1 MLRTRIAC
9 AALTTAIV
17 GHGVPA
23 AALDTSR
30 DVNQYGHS
38 KWTLR
43 DGGLPGYPRSIAQ
56 TRDGFLWLATDFGLQ
71 RFDGIRFT
79 SWEPP
84 AGSSLPG
91 VVLRL
96 LATRDGSLWIGM
108 DQGLARWNHGVL
120 STYRELDG
128 EYVYALA
135 EDRDG
140 AVWAGTNGLG
150 GNARLCSVRGETVE
164 CAGDDGTLGRFVL
177 SLHEDEAGDLWV
189 GAATGVWRWGA
200 AVPTRY
206 PVADSLSDVNALI
219 DDGRGAIVVAMARQ
233 LARLVDGTLEPYRVD
248 SGLQDVKP
256 TSLLR
261 DRHGG
266 LWIGTQDNGLLH
278 VHEGRTDRF
287 RRDDGLS
294 GDFVVDI
301 FEDSEGNVWV
311 ATLGGLDRFRDIA
324 VGRLS
329 TRQGLSSD
337 TVLSVLATTD
347 GDVWIGTVSGLDRW
361 SDGVVQRYAIPGVG
375 ANEGVGSLFEDSRGR
390 MWMSSLQGLFSVEP
404 GATRPVRAGVP
415 TRYVHAFAEDAGGTL
430 WISDSTSGLFGL
442 RGDDNV
448 EVVPWSTFGGENA
461 RALFAD
467 PSGGLWLGF
476 VGGRVSRLE
485 NGRVRQTYTSADGLG
500 AGEVTSIHDDR
511 EGALWVA
518 TEGGLSRIA
527 GGRVDTLDVSNG
539 LPCAAVEWSV
549 EDHTRALWLQTDCA
563 LVRVERDELDQ
574 WISDPASSVDLIVYD
589 ASDGAVSY
597 ADRGAYGP
605 KVSRAADGRLWFA
618 SYDGVGSVDPRA
630 LPSNPV
636 PPPVHIEQA
645 VGDGVSYTPSS
656 VARLPARVRD
666 VRIEYT
672 ALSLGAPEKV
682 AFRYRLGGRD
692 EDWVEAGNR
701 RQAFYTDLP
710 PGSYRFQVI
719 AANDRGLWNEEGAAW
734 EFSIAPAYHQTGVFR
749 LTVVTS
755 VLLSLTLLYRLRLR
769 RVAAH
774 LHARLDERLHER
786 ARVAQALHD
795 TLLQGF
801 VSSSMQLHA
810 VADEIADQG
819 ARSKLTLVLQR
830 MNQVIEEARETVSGL
845 RVPVDDDLE
854 SALVHDAEYFKG
866 ERQIDF
872 RLAVKGRPRPL
883 DPLARDALYQI
894 SREALANTFR
904 HARARCVEVDIEYSR
919 DEFTVRVRDDG
930 CGIAPHIVEDGR
942 SGHFGLSGMRERA
955 ERSGALLRLWSRVGV
970 GTEVEIHMP
979 AKTAFPNVSPD
990 GGARWWRRTREP
1002 RDS

>member
-1 MLRTRIAC
+1 M
-9 AALTTAIV
+9 
-17 GHGVPA
+17 
-23 AALDTSR
+23 S
-30 DVNQYGHS
+30 QYGHS
-38 KWTLR
+38 RWTLR
-43 DGGLPGYPRSIAQ
+43 DGGLRGYPRSIAQ

-71 RFDGIRFT
+71 RFDGIRFAL
-79 SWEPP
+79 WEPP

-91 VVLRL
+91 IAVRL

-120 STYRELDG
+120 SVYRELDD

-150 GNARLCSVRGETVE
+150 GNARLCSIQGETVE
-164 CAGDDGTLGRFVL
+164 CDGDDGTLGRFVL
-177 SLHEDEAGDLWV
+177 SLHEDEAGALWV
-189 GAATGVWRWGA
+189 GAATGLWRWGT

-206 PVADSLSDVNALI
+206 PVADSLSEINAFV

-248 SGLQDVKP
+248 GGLQEVKP

-266 LWIGTQDNGLLH
+266 LWIGTQGNGLLH
-278 VHEGRTDRF
+278 VHDRRTDRF

-301 FEDSEGNVWV
+301 FEDGEGNVWV
-311 ATLGGLDRFRDIA
+311 ATSGGLDRFRDIA
-324 VGRLS
+324 VRRLS
-329 TRQGLSSD
+329 TGQGLSSN

-347 GDVWIGTVSGLDRW
+347 GDVWVGTVGGLDRW
-361 SDGVVQRYAIPGVG
+361 SDGVVQRYAIPGIG
-375 ANEGVGSLFEDSRGR
+375 AHEGVGSLFEDSRGR
-390 MWMSSLQGLFSVEP
+390 MWVSSLRGLFSVEP
-404 GATRPVRAGVP
+404 GATRPVRADVP
-415 TRYVHAFAEDAGGTL
+415 TRFVHAFAEDAGGTL

-442 RGDDNV
+442 RDDRVV
-448 EVVPWSTFGGENA
+448 EILPWSTLGGESA

-476 VGGRVSRLE
+476 IGGGVSRLE
-485 NGRVRQTYTSADGLG
+485 NGRVRETYTSADGLG

-527 GGRVDTLDVSNG
+527 GGRVDTLDASNG
-539 LPCAAVEWSV
+539 LPCAAVEWSI
-549 EDHTRALWLQTDCA
+549 EDQTRALWLQMDCA
-563 LVRVERDELDQ
+563 LVRVERDELDE
-574 WISDPASSVDLIVYD
+574 WISDPASTVDLIVYD

-618 SYDGVGSVDPRA
+618 SYDGVGGIDPRA

-645 VGDGVSYTPSS
+645 VGDGVTYAPSS

-682 AFRYRLGGRD
+682 AFRYRLEGRD

-710 PGSYRFQVI
+710 PGSYRFQVV

-749 LTVVTS
+749 LAVVTS
-755 VLLSLTLLYRLRLR
+755 VLVSLTLLYRLRLR
-769 RVAAH
+769 RMAAQM
-774 LHARLDERLHER
+774 HARLEERLHER

-795 TLLQGF
+795 TLFQGF

-810 VADEIADQG
+810 VADEIADPG
-819 ARSKLTLVLQR
+819 ARSKLTLVLR
-830 MNQVIEEARETVSGL
+830 RIGQVIEEARESVSGL

-854 SALVHDAEYFKG
+854 RALVRDAEYFKG

-872 RLAVKGRPRPL
+872 RLAIKGRPRPL
-883 DPLARDALYQI
+883 DPLARDAVYQI

-904 HARARCVEVDIEYSR
+904 HAQARRVEVDIEYSR
-919 DEFTVRVRDDG
+919 DELIVRVRDDG

-955 ERSGALLRLWSRVGV
+955 ERIGALLRLWSRVGA

-979 AKTAFPNVSPD
+979 AKTAFPNASPD
-990 GGARWWRRTREP
+990 GGARWWRCTRKP